1 MGKNKMKNSYVL
13 LSEQEINLLKSR
25 LKNDK
30 DIDITNFVSKL
41 DYYKGLNNKDNIKKF
56 TEYKLSAVTKLR
68 SYDAESIENEDFFV
82 DDDAMVSTMK
92 DGAYVQV
99 WMWVENATKP
109 KRTRKKAV

>member
-1 MGKNKMKNSYVL
+1 
-13 LSEQEINLLKSR
+13 
-25 LKNDK
+25 
-30 DIDITNFVSKL
+30 
-41 DYYKGLNNKDNIKKF
+41 
-56 TEYKLSAVTKLR
+56 LR

-109 KRTRKKAV
+109 KRTRKKAI